1 MPSSEN
7 EPGPTWSISGQ
18 VSEVGRKMRSLK
30 QLIPTMLF
38 AAMIAY
44 FGYHALNGEQGVL
57 NWLVVQ
63 NQINETEIEL
73 ASAQAEREAL
83 EVRAARLRA
92 DSLDLDYVEERATAL
107 LNIAHPRDFV
117 VDIETPDQR

>member
-1 MPSSEN
+1 
-7 EPGPTWSISGQ
+7 
-18 VSEVGRKMRSLK
+18 MRSLK

-117 VDIETPDQR
+117 VDIETPDPR

>member
-1 MPSSEN
+1 M
-7 EPGPTWSISGQ
+7 Q
-18 VSEVGRKMRSLK
+18 SLK
-30 QLIPTMLF
+30 RLIPSFLF
-38 AAMIAY
+38 AMMIAY

-63 NQINETEIEL
+63 NQIRETEIEL
-73 ASAQAEREAL
+73 ADARAEREAL
-83 EVRAARLRA
+83 EVRAARLRS

-117 VDIETPDQR
+117 VDIAAPDER

>member
-1 MPSSEN
+1 
-7 EPGPTWSISGQ
+7 
-18 VSEVGRKMRSLK
+18 MRAVK
-30 QLIPTMLF
+30 RLIPSFLF
-38 AAMIAY
+38 ATMIAY

-73 ASAQAEREAL
+73 ATTRTEREAL
-83 EVRAARLRA
+83 EVRAARLRS

-117 VDIETPDQR
+117 VDIAAPEER

>member
-1 MPSSEN
+1 M
-7 EPGPTWSISGQ
+7 
-18 VSEVGRKMRSLK
+18 VSEAGRSMQSLK
-30 QLIPTMLF
+30 RLFPSMLF

-57 NWLVVQ
+57 NWIMVK

-73 ASAQAEREAL
+73 AEARAEREAL
-83 EVRAARLRA
+83 EVRAARLRS

-117 VDIETPDQR
+117 VGIETPDPR

>member
-1 MPSSEN
+1 MKRLFPSF
-7 EPGPTWSISGQ
+7 
-18 VSEVGRKMRSLK
+18 
-30 QLIPTMLF
+30 LF

-63 NQINETEIEL
+63 NQINEAEIEL
-73 ASAQAEREAL
+73 ATTRAEREAL
-83 EVRAARLRA
+83 EVRAARLRS

-107 LNIAHPRDFV
+107 LNIAHPRDFI
-117 VDIETPDQR
+117 VDIAAPEER

>member
-1 MPSSEN
+1 M
-7 EPGPTWSISGQ
+7 Q
-18 VSEVGRKMRSLK
+18 SLK
-30 QLIPTMLF
+30 RLIPSFLF
-38 AAMIAY
+38 AMMIAY

-63 NQINETEIEL
+63 NQINEVEVEL
-73 ASAQAEREAL
+73 AEAQAEREAL
-83 EVRAARLRA
+83 EVRAARLRS

-117 VDIETPDQR
+117 VDIAAPEER

>member
-1 MPSSEN
+1 
-7 EPGPTWSISGQ
+7 
-18 VSEVGRKMRSLK
+18 MRSVKRLF
-30 QLIPTMLF
+30 PSMLF
-38 AAMIAY
+38 AMMIAY

-63 NQINETEIEL
+63 NQINEMEVEL
-73 ASAQAEREAL
+73 AETRAEREGL
-83 EVRAARLRA
+83 EIRAARLRS

-117 VDIETPDQR
+117 VEIEAPEGR

>member
-1 MPSSEN
+1 
-7 EPGPTWSISGQ
+7 
-18 VSEVGRKMRSLK
+18 
-30 QLIPTMLF
+30 MLF

-63 NQINETEIEL
+63 NQINEVEVEL
-73 ASAQAEREAL
+73 AQAEAERQAL
-83 EVRAARLRA
+83 EVRAARLRS

-107 LNIAHPRDFV
+107 LNVAHPRDFV
-117 VDIETPDQR
+117 VDINTPDQH